1 MSTHLLPAL
10 FSCRKHHGIC
20 GYVAPILDQKGV
32 RTRGVSYL
40 KRPCFSTKPGEKSNG
55 CPDFGPC
62 QAMGDLRDVVN
73 DEMQN
78 TMTQAPGG
86 TELIQ
91 LTGVHRPVVNWENH
105 GVARFRVAF
114 QRS

>member
-40 KRPCFSTKPGEKSNG
+40 YLSTYIW
-55 CPDFGPC
+55 FIF
-62 QAMGDLRDVVN
+62 MVN
-73 DEMQN
+73 VGKYTNPMDPMQY
-78 TMTQAPGG
+78 
-86 TELIQ
+86 E
-91 LTGVHRPVVNWENH
+91 
-105 GVARFRVAF
+105 
-114 QRS
+114 

>member
-40 KRPCFSTKPGEKSNG
+40 NIPQYIHPKKNGVKNTHVKHGETQIKQLLGTKTWAEKQIKS
-55 CPDFGPC
+55 
-62 QAMGDLRDVVN
+62 
-73 DEMQN
+73 E
-78 TMTQAPGG
+78 T
-86 TELIQ
+86 
-91 LTGVHRPVVNWENH
+91 W
-105 GVARFRVAF
+105 
-114 QRS
+114 